1 MIFKHIPIMPDKC
14 IEGLSIKKDGV
25 YIDATLGG
33 GGHSRLIGEMLSEEG
48 TLIGID
54 RDTEALGAAKEKLSG
69 LKCKVIYVHSNY
81 SEIKNVLNELGIS
94 KVDGILADLGVSS
107 YQLDNAER
115 GFSYRFSA
123 PLDMRMNKEDKL
135 TARDVV
141 NNYEFE
147 ELLKIIRDYG
157 EEKFAYNIAKNIV
170 AIREQKPIET
180 TDELVEIIDK
190 SIPKK
195 NAFRGSHNAKR
206 TFQAIRI
213 EVNGELSLLK
223 NAVEDFLDVLKSGGR
238 LCVITFHSLEDRIV
252 KNVFNDYVKGCICP
266 KEFPV
271 CVCNNKPKGK
281 LINKKPL
288 VADEKENEENS
299 RAASAKLRIIEKI

>member
-14 IEGLSIKKDGV
+14 IEGLNIKEDGIYV
-25 YIDATLGG
+25 DATLGG
-33 GGHSRLIGEMLSEEG
+33 AGHSSLICDKLGKNG

-54 RDTEALGAAKEKLSG
+54 RDTDALNAAKER
-69 LKCKVIYVHSNY
+69 LKDKKCRIIYVHSNY
-81 SEIKNVLNELGIS
+81 SEIKNVLKDLGIE

-115 GFSYRFSA
+115 GFSYRFNA
-123 PLDMRMNKEDKL
+123 PLDMRMNREDKL

-141 NNYEFE
+141 NDYPFE
-147 ELLKIIRDYG
+147 ELLRIIRDYG
-157 EEKFAYNIAKNIV
+157 EEKFALQIAKNIV
-170 AIREQKPIET
+170 KRREVSPIET
-180 TDELVEIIDK
+180 TDELVEIIDN

-195 NAFRGSHNAKR
+195 YSFKGSHNAKR

-213 EVNGELSLLK
+213 EVNGELALLK
-223 NAVEDFLDVLKSGGR
+223 KATEDFLDVLGEEGR

-252 KNVFNDYVKGCICP
+252 KNVFGDYVKGCICP
-266 KEFPV
+266 KELPV

-281 LINKKPL
+281 LITRKPL

-299 RAASAKLRIIEKI
+299 RAASAKLRIIEKL

>member
-1 MIFKHIPIMPDKC
+1 MMFKHIPIMPGQC
-14 IEGLSIKKDGV
+14 IEGLDIKKDGV
-25 YIDATLGG
+25 YVDATLGG
-33 GGHSRLIGEMLSEEG
+33 GGHSSLIGEKLSKNG
-48 TLIGID
+48 ILIGID
-54 RDTEALGAAKEKLSG
+54 RDTEALNAAKER
-69 LKCKVIYVHSNY
+69 LKNLECKVIYVHSNY
-81 SEIKNVLNELGIS
+81 SEIKKVLEELNID

-107 YQLDNAER
+107 YQLDNADR

-123 PLDMRMNKEDKL
+123 PLDMRMNRADKL

-141 NNYEFE
+141 NDYDFE
-147 ELLKIIRDYG
+147 RLFKVIKDYG
-157 EEKFAYNIAKNIV
+157 EEKFAFQIAKNIV
-170 AIREQKPIET
+170 KRREISPIET
-180 TDELVEIIDK
+180 TDELVSIIDS

-195 NAFRGSHNAKR
+195 NSFKGSHNAKR

-213 EVNGELSLLK
+213 EVNGELVLLK
-223 NAVEDFLDVLKSGGR
+223 NSVEDFLDVLKSGGR

-252 KNVFNDYVKGCICP
+252 KNVFGDYVKGCICP

-281 LINKKPL
+281 LITKKPF
-288 VADEKENEENS
+288 VADETENKENS